1 MAQAAPH
8 ALLSITGVWESVDL
22 RKRFQI
28 LKQIRG
34 VILDVDGTLVD
45 SNDAHAHA
53 WVDALA
59 EHGIDV
65 EFEKVRS
72 LIGKGGDK
80 LLPEVSGIEE
90 ETPEGESISKR
101 RGEIFK
107 ERYLPKLK
115 AFPSARELLQRMRDE
130 GLKLVV
136 ASSAKEDELNPLLKI
151 AGATGLVEEKTSS
164 DDAENSKP
172 DPDIVKAAL
181 DSAGFAPDEAVMLGD
196 TPYDIESASR
206 AGVRVIALRSGGWKD
221 ADLSG
226 AIAIYDDPADL
237 LARYESSPLK
247 KGI

>member
-1 MAQAAPH
+1 
-8 ALLSITGVWESVDL
+8 
-22 RKRFQI
+22 

-34 VILDVDGTLVD
+34 VLLDVDGTLVD

-53 WVDALA
+53 WVEALA
-59 EHGIDV
+59 EHGINV
-65 EFEKVRS
+65 EFEKVRP
-72 LIGKGGDK
+72 LIGMGGDK
-80 LLPEVSGIEE
+80 LLPEVSGIEAD
-90 ETPEGESISKR
+90 TPEGERIGTR

-115 AFPSARELLQRMRDE
+115 AFPSTRELLQRMRDQ

-151 AGATGLVEEKTSS
+151 AGAADLIEEKTSS

-181 DSAGFAPDEAVMLGD
+181 ASSGLAPGEVLMIGD

-206 AGVRVIALRSGGWKD
+206 AGVRVVAVRCGGWND
-221 ADLSG
+221 TDLSG
-226 AIAIYDDPADL
+226 AIAIFDDPADL
-237 LARYESSPLK
+237 LAHYESSPL
-247 KGI
+247 GRGAV